1 MLGHVI
7 NKMFK
12 YCNCVHLGFDIRNLI
27 ITNRTFVGMKT
38 GKIVFRF
45 AARSRVLLEKL
56 TSSHLVKKFPTFY
69 GTRMFITAV
78 TSAGHLSLS

>member
-45 AARSRVLLEKL
+45 AARRRVLLEKL
-56 TSSHLVKKFPTFY
+56 TSSQLVKKFPTFY